1 MSDDGWRQTFAELQ
15 AAQAAQA
22 TQAVVQGN
30 PIAGA
35 ISAVGDAVSVRVPLL
50 AKQLVMHVTGSAAG
64 LDAVFEATLNG
75 TDWFPTSARP
85 VGGLTADGADNPG
98 VASVAQYGAF
108 AAFSMQVFGFRMA
121 RLRATAI
128 TSGTANWLLSFA

>member
-1 MSDDGWRQTFAELQ
+1 MSDDEWRQTFTELQ
-15 AAQAAQA
+15 AAQAAQG
-22 TQAVVQGN
+22 TLAVVGGS
-30 PIAGA
+30 PTTGA
-35 ISAVGDAVSVRVPLL
+35 MSAVGDVVSVTVPLL
-50 AKQLVMHVTGSAAG
+50 AKEMVMHVTGSAVG

-85 VGGLTADGADNPG
+85 VSGLTADGADNPG
-98 VASVAQYGAF
+98 VARVAQYDAF
-108 AAFSMQVFGFRMA
+108 TAFKMQVFGFRMA